1 MYGDSGGTAAFGAV
15 QWVLIGVFV
24 VSVGLTV
31 GLSTLGLSARAS
43 GAVFLLSFVALVV
56 LSWPVIERVYPRHDG

>member
-24 VSVGLTV
+24 VSVGVTA
-31 GLSTLGLSARAS
+31 GLSTLGLSPRTS
-43 GAVFLLSFVALVV
+43 GAVFLVSFIGLVV
-56 LSWPVIERVYPRHDG
+56 LSWPVIERVYPRHDR